1 MNGMNGM
8 RWPGLTA
15 VVLAGLSLLELG
27 CGEAVSGGCY
37 DVDQGE
43 QDGQVYNLRVY
54 NCSSVD
60 LYINVNG
67 RNVGVVDAYDFDR
80 EVCGVTEL
88 GSFPQCSTGYI
99 SAENPAFSSTTIEWT
114 VDALRENPN
123 GCWIDAYWVYIDDPH
138 YEDIEIN
145 LPDVEPPITQDQR
158 CQLLELEG
166 FE

>member
-1 MNGMNGM
+1 MKG
-8 RWPGLTA
+8 RIWQC
-15 VVLAGLSLLELG
+15 VSVLLLGGLSVMSLG

-37 DVDQGE
+37 DNKQGE

-54 NCSSVD
+54 NCSSID

-67 RNVGVVDAYDFDR
+67 RNVGLVDAYDFDL

-99 SAENPAFSSTTIEWT
+99 SAENPAFESTRIEWT

-123 GCWIDAYWVYIDDPH
+123 GCWIDAYWTFIDDPH
-138 YEDIEIN
+138 FQDIEIN
-145 LPDVEPPITQDQR
+145 LPDVEPAITQDQR

-166 FE
+166 FDE